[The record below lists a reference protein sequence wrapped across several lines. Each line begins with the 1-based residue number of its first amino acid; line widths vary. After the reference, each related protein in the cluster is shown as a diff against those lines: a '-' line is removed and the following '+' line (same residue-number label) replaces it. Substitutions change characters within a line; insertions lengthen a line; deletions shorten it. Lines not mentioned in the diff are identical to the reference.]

1 MQYEEMLSWLLYYVA
16 LFQVDKSPPAEIADP
31 VGLVLSQAVRSPD
44 GGFRVVLNGSA
55 ATQTLVARFLHAYAG
70 AGVQSIAFAT
80 DDIFD
85 TAAKLRRL
93 GMEFLS
99 IPPNYYDDLGARYG
113 LDDAVLARMAE
124 FNILYDEDAGGSY
137 HHCIRAPS
145 SSASSSRSS
154 SAAPTTATGRAIPRS
169 GSPRSPGSKTCRP
182 PSPDR
187 TILGPPRFG
196 VLSRTDGMPALR
208 VKRIRGWLAER
219 RKPRP
224 RLRGTSSQTTPS
236 ARRPTSWP
244 WRPRSSRPM
253 A

>member
-16 LFQVDKSPPAEIADP
+16 LFQVEQSPPTESTDP
-31 VGLVLSQAVRSPD
+31 VGLVLSQAIRSPD

-113 LDDAVLARMAE
+113 LEDDVLARMAE
-124 FNILYDEDAGGSY
+124 FNILYDEDSVGGY
-137 HHCIRAPS
+137 HHLYTRA
-145 SSASSSRSS
+145 
-154 SAAPTTATGRAIPRS
+154 
-169 GSPRSPGSKTCRP
+169 
-182 PSPDR
+182 
-187 TILGPPRFG
+187 F
-196 VLSRTDGMPALR
+196 
-208 VKRIRGWLAER
+208 VKRFFFEIVQRRAYDGYGARNTAIRLAA
-219 RKPRP
+219 
-224 RLRGTSSQTTPS
+224 Q
-236 ARRPTSWP
+236 
-244 WRPRSSRPM
+244 SRFKNLPP
-253 A
+253 AVP